1 VLFAEGTTSD
11 GNRLLPFRSSLVGA
25 AQAALMHDD
34 VDRVFL
40 QPLAIR
46 YTRRNGLPVT
56 RRERPF
62 IAWYGDMNLAPHV
75 GLFLEGNPLDVIVT
89 WGEPIPFNG
98 NRKEATALAE
108 ATVRKAVGVA

>member
-1 VLFAEGTTSD
+1 
-11 GNRLLPFRSSLVGA
+11 
-25 AQAALMHDD
+25 
-34 VDRVFL
+34 
-40 QPLAIR
+40 
-46 YTRRNGLPVT
+46 
-56 RRERPF
+56 
-62 IAWYGDMNLAPHV
+62 V